1 MIRGLQM
8 SPDRFVSRPEGRYFM
23 KKSSIKNRLIF
34 IFILTSIIPILII
47 ELFSLVNISGALN
60 ENMRIMSG
68 SSLGQLDNNLN
79 ISLESYE
86 DLLYQIYTDD
96 DMVRWVGNL
105 DEGTDEAVTVNQMR
119 RVMSGLLYSKDYI
132 RSISVITPKGTVV
145 TYEQIAPATYK
156 SSWMDGFSLGAEG
169 LYRDVIKDYDTHIYP
184 TEFGTNFARKDYY
197 LFHIAH
203 RIIDYRNL
211 NRECGIAILSIDE
224 ELLQNVCKSSVQDE
238 KVFNFLV
245 DGDGRIISFGG
256 DTGRIGEVI
265 TDMTADEQMRREDYS
280 SYYRDHT
287 GASPSSF
294 GTYVIHDEKLGWDI
308 INVTDMSG
316 LVLTQQRQLWLIL
329 LLGVGVIIAAVFLST
344 QMSGNL
350 VTSVGRIVDGMAQTQ
365 GGDLSV
371 RIEKDEDMP
380 LEIESIADGFND
392 TLEKLN
398 DAITRQQEAQIVAL
412 EAQINP
418 HFLYNTLDTIN
429 WMAIDR
435 DEYDISNA
443 ISSLATILRYAIVN
457 SNAEV
462 PVREEAEWMKKYI
475 YLQQYRMKNRFSC
488 SIFVA
493 PDVQE
498 ALIHKLLLQPFVEN
512 AIVHGFDKDTEDA
525 KLRFLIEKNDDTVEI
540 RIEDNG
546 PGMDDELIDRIN
558 RGIFEESGSGIGMRN
573 AATRLEM
580 YYKKEGRLRV
590 EKGQPQGTRVIINI
604 TYRIKSD

>member
-1 MIRGLQM
+1 
-8 SPDRFVSRPEGRYFM
+8 M
-23 KKSSIKNRLIF
+23 KKTSIKNRLIG
-34 IFILTSIIPILII
+34 IFIITSIIPILVI
-47 ELFSLVNISGALN
+47 ELFSFVNISSALR
-60 ENMRIMSG
+60 ENMRTMSG
-68 SSLGQLDNNLN
+68 SSLGLLDNNLN

-96 DMVRWVGNL
+96 DMVKWVGNL
-105 DEGTDEAVTVNQMR
+105 DEGIDEAVTVNQMR
-119 RVMSGLLYSKDYI
+119 RMMSGLLYSKDFI

-145 TYEQIAPATYK
+145 TYEQIAPATFK
-156 SSWMDGFSLGAEG
+156 SSWMDGFSLGENG
-169 LYRDVIKDYDTHIYP
+169 LYDDVIKDYDTHIFP
-184 TEFGTNFARKDYY
+184 TEFATNFAKKDYY
-197 LFHIAH
+197 LLHMAH
-203 RIIDYRNL
+203 RIIDYKNL
-211 NRECGIAILSIDE
+211 DRECGIAILSIDE
-224 ELLQNVCKSSVQDE
+224 ELLQNVCQSSVSDE

-245 DGDGRIISFGG
+245 DGGGRIISFGS

-265 TDMTADEQMRREDYS
+265 TDMSANEEMRKKDYEA
-280 SYYRDHT
+280 YYAQLSKT
-287 GASPSSF
+287 SPSSF
-294 GTYVIHDEKLGWDI
+294 GTYMIHDDDLGWDI
-308 INVTDMSG
+308 ISITDMSG
-316 LVLTQQRQLWLIL
+316 LMITQQRQLWLIL
-329 LLGVGVIIAAVFLST
+329 LLGIVIIIVAVFLST
-344 QMSGNL
+344 QMSKNL
-350 VTSVGRIVDGMAQTQ
+350 ITSVARIVNGMAQTQ

-371 RIEKDEDMP
+371 RIAKDESMP
-380 LEIESIADGFND
+380 IEIESIADGFND

-429 WMAIDR
+429 WMAIDK

-462 PVREEAEWMKKYI
+462 TVREEAEWLKKYI
-475 YLQQYRMKNRFSC
+475 YLQQYRMKNSFSC

-512 AIVHGFDKDTEDA
+512 AIVHGFDKDKEDA
-525 KLRFLIEKNDDTVEI
+525 VIKLHIERFEDMTQI

-546 PGMDDELIDRIN
+546 HGMDDELIDKIN
-558 RGIFEESGSGIGMRN
+558 SGVYEDSGSGIGMRN

-580 YYKKEGRLRV
+580 YYRKEGKLLV
-590 EKGQPQGTRVIINI
+590 EKVSPKGTRIII
-604 TYRIKSD
+604 SIPYRIKSD

>member
-1 MIRGLQM
+1 
-8 SPDRFVSRPEGRYFM
+8 M
-23 KKSSIKNRLIF
+23 KKTSIKNRLIRT
-34 IFILTSIIPILII
+34 FILTSIIPILLI
-47 ELFSLVNISGALN
+47 ELFSLINISSTLK

-96 DMVRWVGNL
+96 DMVRWIGDL
-105 DEGTDEAVTVNQMR
+105 DNGVDEAVTVNQMR
-119 RVMSGLLYSKDYI
+119 RALSGLLYSKDYI
-132 RSISVITPKGTVV
+132 RSISVITPKGSIV

-156 SSWMDGFSLGAEG
+156 SSWMDGFSLGIEG
-169 LYRDVIKDYDTHIYP
+169 LYDDVIKDYDTHIYP
-184 TEFGTNFARKDYY
+184 TEFGTNFAQKDYY
-197 LFHIAH
+197 LLHIAH

-211 NRECGIAILSIDE
+211 DRECGIAILSIDE
-224 ELLQNVCKSSVQDE
+224 ELLQSVCTSSVSGE
-238 KVFNFLV
+238 EVFNFLV
-245 DGDGRIISFGG
+245 DGDGRIISFGT
-256 DTGRIGEVI
+256 DTARIGEVI
-265 TDMTADEQMRREDYS
+265 TDMTAGIETRRDDYA
-280 SYYRDHT
+280 SYYT
-287 GASPSSF
+287 GYAGASPSSF

-308 INVTDMSG
+308 VNVTDMSG
-316 LVLTQQRQLWLIL
+316 LVTSQQRQLWLIL
-329 LLGVGVIIAAVFLST
+329 LLGTGVIVVAVFLSSR
-344 QMSGNL
+344 MSKNL
-350 VTSVGRIVDGMAQTQ
+350 ITSVGQIVDGMSQTR

-371 RIEKDEDMP
+371 RIAKDEDMP
-380 LEIESIADGFND
+380 LEIERIADGFND

-398 DAITRQQEAQIVAL
+398 DAIVRQQEAQIVAL

-462 PVREEAEWMKKYI
+462 HVREEAEWVKKYI
-475 YLQQYRMKNRFSC
+475 YLQQFRMKNRFLC

-512 AIVHGFDKDTEDA
+512 AIVHGLDNKGENDA
-525 KLRFLIEKNDDTVEI
+525 ALKFHIEKNKDTIEI
-540 RIEDNG
+540 LIEDNG
-546 PGMDDELIDRIN
+546 PGMDDELIDKIN
-558 RGIFEESGSGIGMRN
+558 RGIYEESGSGIGMRN

-590 EKGQPQGTRVIINI
+590 EKGEPRGTRIIINI
-604 TYRIKSD
+604 PYRIKSD